1 MSYNIEK
8 HTALVKSSVI
18 DIIASNCTSKFKTP
32 CVIIIVCVCSMLL
45 HYILTIYL

>member
-18 DIIASNCTSKFKTP
+18 DIIASNCTKFKKLL
-32 CVIIIVCVCSMLL
+32 VLLLLYNMYVVCY
-45 HYILTIYL
+45 YITF